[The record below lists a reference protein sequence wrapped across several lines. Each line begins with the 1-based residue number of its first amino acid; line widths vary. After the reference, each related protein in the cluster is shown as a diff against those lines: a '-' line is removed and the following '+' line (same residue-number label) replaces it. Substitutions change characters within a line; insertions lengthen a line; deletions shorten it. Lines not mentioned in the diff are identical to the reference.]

1 MTIMAG
7 QAESAPP
14 EFWEKHHFWIRRL
27 HSLMGVVPLG
37 VFLVMHLMA
46 NASIL
51 GGAELFNESVERIHS
66 LGPLLVPVE
75 IVGIFIP
82 LVFHILLGIKIVTT
96 AKNNAG
102 IYKYRANI
110 RYTLQRISGVI
121 ATLFIIY
128 HLYHMHWIG
137 KPLSFLGGAQFDPHD
152 ASASAAAAIQLH
164 WIIAPIYALG
174 VISTVYHFANGLWTF
189 LITWGITVGK
199 RAQRVAGGICA
210 ALGVMLCIVGLAA
223 VSGFRMYEVDEHAVA
238 PDAHAMSVQEG
249 SVAGGS

>member
-7 QAESAPP
+7 QAVSAQP
-14 EFWEKHHFWIRRL
+14 EFWEQHHFWIRRI
-27 HSLMGVVPLG
+27 HSLMGVIPLG

-51 GGAELFNESVERIHS
+51 GGAEVFNKNIERIHS
-66 LGPLLVPVE
+66 LGPLLVPIE
-75 IVGIFIP
+75 IFGIFIP
-82 LVFHILLGIKIVTT
+82 LAFHILIGIKIVTT
-96 AKNNAG
+96 AKNNAS

-137 KPLSFLGGAQFDPHD
+137 KPLSFMGGAQFDPHN
-152 ASASAAAAIQLH
+152 ATETAAAAIQLH

-189 LITWGITVGK
+189 LITWGITVGQ
-199 RAQRVAGGICA
+199 RAQRVAGGMCA
-210 ALGVMLCIVGLAA
+210 AFGVALCVVGLAA
-223 VSGFRMYEVDEHAVA
+223 VSGFRMYEVGEHPVA
-238 PDAHAMSVQEG
+238 PDAHAMSVQE
-249 SVAGGS
+249 

>member
-1 MTIMAG
+1 MAG
-7 QAESAPP
+7 QAASAQP
-14 EFWEKHHFWIRRL
+14 EFWEKHHFWIRRI

-37 VFLVMHLMA
+37 VFLVMHLMT

-51 GGAELFNESVERIHS
+51 GGAEVFNGAVERLHS

-82 LVFHILLGIKIVTT
+82 LTFHILIGIKIVTT

-110 RYTLQRISGVI
+110 RYTLQRTSGVI

-128 HLYHMHWIG
+128 HLFHMHWIG
-137 KPLSFLGGAQFDPHD
+137 RPLSFMGGAQFDPHN
-152 ASASAAAAIQLH
+152 ATETAAAAIQLH
-164 WIIAPIYALG
+164 WIIAPIYAAG

-189 LITWGITVGK
+189 LITWGITVGQ
-199 RAQRVAGGICA
+199 RAQRVAGGMCA

-223 VSGFRMYEVDEHAVA
+223 VSGFRMYDVGEHRDA
-238 PDAHAMSVQEG
+238 PDAHAMSVQEE

>member
-1 MTIMAG
+1 
-7 QAESAPP
+7 
-14 EFWEKHHFWIRRL
+14 
-27 HSLMGVVPLG
+27 MGVIPLG

-51 GGAELFNESVERIHS
+51 GGAEIFNASVERIHS

-82 LVFHILLGIKIVTT
+82 LAFHILIGIKIVTT

-110 RYTLQRISGVI
+110 RYTLQRASGVI
-121 ATLFIIY
+121 ATLFILY
-128 HLYHMHWIG
+128 HLFHMHWIG
-137 KPLSFLGGAQFDPHD
+137 KPLSFMGGAQFDPHN
-152 ASASAAAAIQLH
+152 ATETAAAAIQLH

-189 LITWGITVGK
+189 LITWGITVGQ
-199 RAQRVAGGICA
+199 RAQRVAGGMCA
-210 ALGVMLCIVGLAA
+210 ALGVVLCIVGLAA
-223 VSGFRMYEVDEHAVA
+223 VSGFRMYEAGEQPVA
-238 PDAHAMSVQEG
+238 PEAHAMSAQAEPVT
-249 SVAGGS
+249 GGS

>member
-1 MTIMAG
+1 
-7 QAESAPP
+7 
-14 EFWEKHHFWIRRL
+14 
-27 HSLMGVVPLG
+27 MGVIPLG

-51 GGAELFNESVERIHS
+51 GGAELFNASVERIHS

-82 LVFHILLGIKIVTT
+82 LAFHILIGIKIVTT

-110 RYTLQRISGVI
+110 RYTLQRISGVV
-121 ATLFIIY
+121 ATLFILY
-128 HLYHMHWIG
+128 HLFHMHWIG
-137 KPLSFLGGAQFDPHD
+137 RPLSFMGGAQFDPHN
-152 ASASAAAAIQLH
+152 ATESAAAAIQLH

-189 LITWGITVGK
+189 LITWGITVGQ
-199 RAQRVAGGICA
+199 RAQRVAGGMCA
-210 ALGVMLCIVGLAA
+210 ALGVVLCIVGLAA
-223 VSGFRMYEVDEHAVA
+223 VSGFRMYEVEENLVA
-238 PDAHAMSVQEG
+238 PDAQAMSVQTE

>member
-1 MTIMAG
+1 
-7 QAESAPP
+7 
-14 EFWEKHHFWIRRL
+14 
-27 HSLMGVVPLG
+27 MGVIPLG

-51 GGAELFNESVERIHS
+51 GGAEVFNASVERIHS

-82 LVFHILLGIKIVTT
+82 LAFHILIGIKIVTT

-110 RYTLQRISGVI
+110 RYTLQRISGVV
-121 ATLFIIY
+121 ATLFILY
-128 HLYHMHWIG
+128 HLFHMHWIG
-137 KPLSFLGGAQFDPHD
+137 RPLSFMGGAQFDPHN
-152 ASASAAAAIQLH
+152 ATESAAAAIQLH

-189 LITWGITVGK
+189 LITWGITVGQ
-199 RAQRVAGGICA
+199 RSQRVAGGMCA
-210 ALGVMLCIVGLAA
+210 ALGVVLCVVGLAA
-223 VSGFRMYEVDEHAVA
+223 VSGFRMYEVEENLVA
-238 PDAHAMSVQEG
+238 PDAQAMSVQTE

>member
-1 MTIMAG
+1 MAG
-7 QAESAPP
+7 QAASAQP

-27 HSLMGVVPLG
+27 HSLMGVIPLG

-51 GGAELFNESVERIHS
+51 GGAEVFNESVERIHS

-82 LVFHILLGIKIVTT
+82 LTFHILIGIKIVTT

-110 RYTLQRISGVI
+110 RYTLQRTSGVI

-137 KPLSFLGGAQFDPHD
+137 KPLSFMGGAQFDPHN
-152 ASASAAAAIQLH
+152 ATETAAAAIQLH
-164 WIIAPIYALG
+164 WIIAPIYAAG

-189 LITWGITVGK
+189 LITWGITVGQ
-199 RAQRVAGGICA
+199 RAQRVAGGMCA
-210 ALGVMLCIVGLAA
+210 VLGVMLCIVGLAA
-223 VSGFRMYEVDEHAVA
+223 VSGFRMYEVNEHAVA
-238 PDAHAMSVQEG
+238 PDAHAMSVQEE
-249 SVAGGS
+249 SATGGS